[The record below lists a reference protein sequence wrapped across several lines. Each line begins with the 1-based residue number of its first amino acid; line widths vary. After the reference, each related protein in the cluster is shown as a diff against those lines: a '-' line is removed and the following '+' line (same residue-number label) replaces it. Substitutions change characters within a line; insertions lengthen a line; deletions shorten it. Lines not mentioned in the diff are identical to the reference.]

1 MSIWSLLW
9 VLLSSS
15 TMSSI
20 MGQDNKS
27 LSTSASG
34 AVANFTAVLWVQ
46 SCQCPGNLTCRLNL
60 FLLCSK
66 LQCSSCVRTQ
76 SAPQVENSVNV
87 CSLCLASVLW
97 FSSSFGGSASLELQ
111 FFTTLGREQQI
122 FLCSTIPCCWI
133 ALGPL
138 IPWYPLLCW
147 NQILNVAYALF
158 LLLQILSR
166 FNISSTVFCPL
177 NRNNEGR

>member
-46 SCQCPGNLTCRLNL
+46 SCQCPGNLTCRPNL

-87 CSLCLASVLW
+87 CCSLCLASVLW
-97 FSSSFGGSASLELQ
+97 FSSSFGGSASVELQ

-138 IPWYPLLCW
+138 IYPD
-147 NQILNVAYALF
+147 
-158 LLLQILSR
+158 ILSYAEIR
-166 FNISSTVFCPL
+166 FLMLLMLSSCCCKS
-177 NRNNEGR
+177 